1 MADSNPLQG
10 MGFSVANKMID
21 SVFNEHAA
29 DKAFSRQKALLQMQ
43 NQMNIDNWRMNNA
56 YNTPERQKERLI
68 AAGLNPD
75 MMYGQQGIAGSFAPP
90 SGASAPSAPQ
100 AQMGSADAANAALAI
115 SQAKKAGEE
124 TLAQQ
129 IRNQYLAREIQLILT
144 DLEQSGNLKKE
155 QIGQIKQ
162 SVLESQANIDALRQ
176 RLGNEKYD
184 RVLATITAAGQLDKW
199 QHENDLNDEQKKWL
213 GTHAMAAL
221 IGAKGAAAQA
231 QAMANAINLFRDPKQ
246 LRKLIDDYLVEIK
259 KGLKDLKD
267 GIVGKGNSLVPTLK
281 DIDTWLDAD
290 SIVGGMY
297 GYPFFN

>member
-1 MADSNPLQG
+1 MADSNPLEG
-10 MGFSVANKMID
+10 MGFSVANKMVD

-29 DKAFSRQKALLQMQ
+29 NKAFSRQKALLQMQ

-100 AQMGSADAANAALAI
+100 AQMGTADAANAALAI

-129 IRNQYLAREIQLILT
+129 IRNQYLGREIELTLT

-162 SVLESQANIDALRQ
+162 SVLESQANIEALKQ

-184 RVLATITAAGQLDKW
+184 RFLATLTTAGQLEKW
-199 QHENDLNDEQKKWL
+199 QHDNALSDEQKKWL

-231 QAMANAINLFRDPKQ
+231 KAMADAINLFRNPQQ
-246 LRKLIDDYLVEIK
+246 LRKLIDDYITEIK
-259 KGLKDLKD
+259 QGLKDLKD

-290 SIVGGMY
+290 SLVGGMF